1 MADGTIEIE
10 TKIQEKGI
18 TDSVNRIKDSIK
30 QLGNGSLVKG
40 IGNLGVAFNGVSGA
54 IKTAIGVVK
63 SAKAAIDDL
72 TETYK
77 VQAQAET
84 QLEQAAKNNPY
95 LLSSSVR
102 ELKRYASELQSIST
116 YSDEQLLP
124 MMAQLASSGRTQAEI
139 MDIMSASMDVAASGV
154 MSLESATKYLNSSF
168 SGLTGELGERIPQ
181 VKTLTSEELKQGKA
195 VKLVANQ
202 YKGMAREVAKATGTS
217 QQLKNAVGDL
227 KEELGAPFE
236 KALSPVRAFFT
247 ELIGGWADAIKK
259 RREYNESEE
268 RIKNRQGT
276 LADYDRKVEEA
287 KARIMGARQEIEAIY
302 KTIEDGAA
310 DLETY
315 QNLET
320 AKSRIVQLT
329 HELEL
334 YTRQREELAN
344 AEKKANDM
352 ALAEKRAAEEAE
364 RNAAAQKAAA
374 DAKQRMNDLAINAL
388 DAYKKSVDD
397 VEREITAREQLGDY
411 ISEREKAEMRYEARR
426 SGYINLIT
434 SAQGALSGNLERER
448 LKREEIL
455 ELARQMAE
463 YDNSP
468 EAKADKYAEEGK
480 GRKETI
486 VVEWKVKKEDLET
499 ARAEIKNLQQL
510 LVEDESISVEQRT
523 ALEEKYK
530 DAVEEINR
538 QIEEGDKELNER
550 RIQNFADMVDKIGEY
565 TDQVVD
571 IMKNA
576 ADLMLETVQNQ
587 ATAEQAEIE
596 LKYRKGEISED
607 EYNEKIT
614 ESKRKAAK
622 EQYKIQ
628 MVQWAASI
636 LQATANVAEGVTK
649 AIAQN
654 GWPLGAVMAGLAAAA
669 GAVQIAT
676 IVASKPTP
684 PSFATGGIVPGNSYS
699 GDRVRA
705 NVNSGEMILNAA
717 QQRSL
722 WDMANGR
729 GGGGGTSVVINNSA
743 ANLVSARPQITED
756 KIKILIDAR
765 VNEGL
770 QKGKYDQSLAMANQ
784 GMDGDTWGI

>member
-1 MADGTIEIE
+1 MGMANDGEI
-10 TKIQEKGI
+10 KISTLIDNSELQKGAKKTEGI
-18 TDSVNRIKDSIK
+18 
-30 QLGNGSLVKG
+30 
-40 IGNLGVAFNGVSGA
+40 IGNLAKKLSSTNFANIGASISGIGAAVQLVGKSFNAVSA
-54 IKTAIGVVK
+54 TIK
-63 SAKAAIDDL
+63 DL

-77 VQAQAET
+77 TQAKAET

-95 LLSSSVR
+95 LNEASVR
-102 ELKRYASELQSIST
+102 QLKKYASGLQEIST
-116 YSDEQLLP
+116 LGDEQLLP
-124 MMAQLASSGRTQAEI
+124 MMAQLASAGRTQQEI
-139 MDIMSASMDVAASGV
+139 MDIMSAAADVAASGT
-154 MSLESATKYLNSSF
+154 MSLEEAVRGLNASY
-168 SGLTGELGERIPQ
+168 SGQIGTLGRTLPMLKKLTE
-181 VKTLTSEELKQGKA
+181 EELKSGKA
-195 VKLVANQ
+195 IKEVAKA
-202 YKGMAREVAKATGTS
+202 YKGMAKETAKATGS
-217 QQLKNAVGDL
+217 AEQLKNAWGDF
-227 KEELGAPFE
+227 KENIGKGLENVLA
-236 KALSPVRAFFT
+236 PVRKLFT
-247 ELIGGWADAIKK
+247 NMLSGVNDLISRSKELADANKNISNGTATTADFEVKIEQAE
-259 RREYNESEE
+259 RNIESLEKILSKYKE
-268 RIKNRQGT
+268 
-276 LADYDRKVEEA
+276 
-287 KARIMGARQEIEAIY
+287 IY
-302 KTIEDGAA
+302 KNTGIDNGMREVTD
-310 DLETY
+310 
-315 QNLET
+315 
-320 AKSRIVQLT
+320 
-329 HELEL
+329 ELQ
-334 YTRQREELAN
+334 RQREILRQYNVEKGKLVSAQMTQAEL
-344 AEKKANDM
+344 ERK
-352 ALAEKRAAEEAE
+352 AAEEAE

-374 DAKQRMNDLAINAL
+374 DAKHRMNDLAINAL

-510 LVEDESISVEQRT
+510 LVEDESLSVEQRT

-530 DAVEEINR
+530 EAVEEINR

-587 ATAEQAEIE
+587 ATAEQAELE
-596 LKYRKGEISED
+596 LKYRKGEISEE

-628 MVQWAASI
+628 MAQWAASI
-636 LQATANVAEGVTK
+636 LQATANIAEGVTK
-649 AIAQN
+649 AIAQ
-654 GWPLGAVMAGLAAAA
+654 GGIAGIATGAIVAAA
-669 GAVQIAT
+669 GAVQIAS
-676 IVASKPTP
+676 IIASKPTP

-729 GGGGGTSVVINNSA
+729 GGGGTSVVINNSA
-743 ANLVSARPQITED
+743 SNLVSARPQITED

-784 GMDGDTWGI
+784 GMDGDMWGI